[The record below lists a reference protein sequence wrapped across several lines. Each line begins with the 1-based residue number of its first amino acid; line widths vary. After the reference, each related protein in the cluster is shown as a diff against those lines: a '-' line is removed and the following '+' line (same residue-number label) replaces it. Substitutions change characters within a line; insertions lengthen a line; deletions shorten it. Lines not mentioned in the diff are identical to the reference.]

1 MDERDISLCWLD
13 ENLMYLLLFCV
24 MKGLS
29 DVVHIFGHPSL
40 PKRSWC
46 CATLL
51 RLNHDYY
58 FGVIYYLGEDSRVP
72 LQLTRKS
79 ALFGARY
86 ELSFR
91 ECGLSRTS
99 WEILLLR

>member
-1 MDERDISLCWLD
+1 MRGHV
-13 ENLMYLLLFCV
+13 NVKF
-24 MKGLS
+24 K
-29 DVVHIFGHPSL
+29 IFGHPSL

-46 CATLL
+46 FVTFL

-72 LQLTRKS
+72 LEFTRKL

-91 ECGLSRTS
+91 ECGMGRTS

>member
-1 MDERDISLCWLD
+1 MNWARDVSLRWVD
-13 ENLMYLLLFCV
+13 ENLILFLLFYTI
-24 MKGLS
+24 KGIYE
-29 DVVHIFGHPSL
+29 VVHIFGHPSL
-40 PKRSWC
+40 PKRSWYFV
-46 CATLL
+46 TFL

-58 FGVIYYLGEDSRVP
+58 FGVIYYLRKIHCSFV
-72 LQLTRKS
+72 RKS

-91 ECGLSRTS
+91 ECGVGRTS